1 MENGIKIQNIVDGV
15 VDLRKNASDI
25 SVAVMQECIKHQ
37 CLCVGF
43 SLIFFDPDKTC
54 AEKEKWKH
62 GAYILEKG
70 EIDEEH
76 RIRAKRAMDYI
87 AQGVKDIWNETFK
100 KPDKI
105 H

>member
-1 MENGIKIQNIVDGV
+1 MENGIKIQQMVDGV
-15 VDLRKNASDI
+15 IDLRKNASDV
-25 SVAVMQECIKHQ
+25 SRNVMEQCLRHE

-43 SLIFFDPDKTC
+43 SLIFYNPDDTYP
-54 AEKEKWKH
+54 AEEKWSH
-62 GAYILEKG
+62 AAYIPSSST
-70 EIDEEH
+70 IPDEFKLK
-76 RIRAKRAMDYI
+76 AKSAMDYI